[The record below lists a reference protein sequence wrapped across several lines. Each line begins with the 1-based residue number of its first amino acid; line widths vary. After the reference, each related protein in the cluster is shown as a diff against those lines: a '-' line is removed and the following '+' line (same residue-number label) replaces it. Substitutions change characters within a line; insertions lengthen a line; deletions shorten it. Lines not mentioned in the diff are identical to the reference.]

1 MMMKHNNWKKMKCI
15 VFLIFSFSH
24 LLITTINA
32 QTFTQ
37 RIQQKV
43 QGEGTVTLHQDK
55 AIDDLVNGPAQAAP
69 AEKKQTPAKTATN
82 TGDKPKT
89 NSNQKEEKTTQPPQ
103 SDTTEVPADTMNT
116 TKKTGRTYKT
126 TGYRVQAYA
135 GGNSRADRQKAE
147 QTGSQLRMLFPTE
160 SVYTHFYSPRWIC
173 RMGNYRTYE
182 EALQKLQEVRKLGF
196 TSSTIVKTKI
206 TVQY

>member
-1 MMMKHNNWKKMKCI
+1 MTMKHNNWKRMEC
-15 VFLIFSFSH
+15 VAFLIFSFS
-24 LLITTINA
+24 LFLITNANA
-32 QTFTQ
+32 QSFTQ

-55 AIDDLVNGPAQAAP
+55 VIDDLVNGPAQTAP
-69 AEKKQTPAKTATN
+69 AEKKQATGKTATN
-82 TGDKPKT
+82 TGEKPKT

-103 SDTTEVPADTMNT
+103 SDMTEVPADTMNT
-116 TKKTGRTYKT
+116 AKKTGRTYKT

-160 SVYTHFYSPRWIC
+160 SVYTHFRSPRWIC

-182 EALQKLQEVRKLGF
+182 EALQKLHEVRKLGF
-196 TSSTIVKTKI
+196 SSSTIVKTKI